1 MLEDG
6 QGCSKPFAGFALLH
20 VHGEPSSACLLCT
33 FMAHRLLLLAAG
45 GLPSDGV
52 AAQLASA
59 AHEVIA
65 VDGGLRHA
73 QHLGVAVDIV
83 LGDLDSVAPADA
95 EGRTAIH
102 LPDQDRTDL
111 SKSLSW
117 CMEHRHGAH
126 VDVVGLDGG
135 RLDHRQAVAAALIE
149 SGSNAVLHL
158 EGGSLRRC
166 PHGVAL
172 NLPVA
177 KGTILGLHP
186 MGVVRGVHLQG
197 TFHDLANV
205 TLGTGTRGVHNVA
218 TSTRIRLQ
226 VQEGDLVLS
235 IAR

>member
-1 MLEDG
+1 
-6 QGCSKPFAGFALLH
+6 
-20 VHGEPSSACLLCT
+20 
-33 FMAHRLLLLAAG
+33 MAHRLLLLAAG
-45 GLPSDGV
+45 GLPSDGI
-52 AAQLASA
+52 AARLASA

-65 VDGGLRHA
+65 IDGGMRHA
-73 QHLGVAVDIV
+73 AHLGVDVNLI

-95 EGRTAIH
+95 GGRTAVH
-102 LPDQDRTDL
+102 LPDQNRTDL

-149 SGSNAVLHL
+149 SGSDAVLHL

-166 PHGVAL
+166 PHGAAL
-172 NLPVA
+172 DVPVA

-186 MGVVRGVHLQG
+186 MGVVRGVHLKG
-197 TFHDLANV
+197 TTHDLANA
-205 TLGTGTRGVHNVA
+205 TLRTGTKGVHNVA
-218 TSTRIRLQ
+218 TSARIRLQ
-226 VQEGDLVLS
+226 VEEGDLVLS